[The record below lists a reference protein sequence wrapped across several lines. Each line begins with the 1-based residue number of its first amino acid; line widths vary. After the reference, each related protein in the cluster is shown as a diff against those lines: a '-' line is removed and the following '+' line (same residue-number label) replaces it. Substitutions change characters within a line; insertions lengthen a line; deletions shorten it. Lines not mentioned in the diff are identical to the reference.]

1 MYITILEVYLFRT
14 IRQSR
19 SSEYMPVLGDK
30 KMLFCR
36 PLSAV
41 TDHRRCTQLQR
52 EGGQAQ
58 ISRFLSAESA
68 STLRPTASR
77 RDDRRA
83 STRRSFQKACVVPTP
98 PIAGRGECIDTSL
111 VATAFGGSRSED
123 GANRRS
129 VSQPGQASERRVAQ
143 TEWGQSFRPDFSLAG
158 ERKPGR
164 SGAGSAQIS
173 PRPYGSRPGGGW
185 RGSPQASRVQVCAEL
200 ELCRADLRFNSGIP
214 LSSLMMQTDPSDKR
228 VG

>member
-1 MYITILEVYLFRT
+1 
-14 IRQSR
+14 
-19 SSEYMPVLGDK
+19 
-30 KMLFCR
+30 MLFCR

-143 TEWGQSFRPDFSLAG
+143 TGSEASLFG
-158 ERKPGR
+158 L
-164 SGAGSAQIS
+164 IS
-173 PRPYGSRPGGGW
+173 PWLERESPGA
-185 RGSPQASRVQVCAEL
+185 PVQARRRFPLVHMAADLGEAGADPRKRLGCKFAPRWSCAEPISGLIL
-200 ELCRADLRFNSGIP
+200 EFLYP
-214 LSSLMMQTDPSDKR
+214 
-228 VG
+228 V